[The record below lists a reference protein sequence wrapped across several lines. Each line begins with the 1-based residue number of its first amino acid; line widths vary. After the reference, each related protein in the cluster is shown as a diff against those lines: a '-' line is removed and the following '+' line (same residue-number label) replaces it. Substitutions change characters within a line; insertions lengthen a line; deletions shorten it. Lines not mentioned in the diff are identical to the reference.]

1 MGTVARFALIAWS
14 SCLLAAAAWG
24 QTQYFPLADVK
35 AGLRGKGKTVFS
47 GTKVEEF
54 DVEILGVLE
63 NAGPR
68 QSIILGRISG
78 GPLAQTGVMQG
89 MSGSPVYVD
98 GKLLGAVAM
107 AFAFSKEP
115 IAGIRPIG
123 EMLASGEA
131 PPPAPARRTV
141 AATTMDELLPLRDR
155 IEREAGRMVE
165 IATPVSFGGF
175 ASATME
181 RFAPQLRALGLEP
194 RQGVLGGARPGAAS
208 GAAPALEPGSMISV
222 QLVNGD
228 LNVGAD
234 GTVTHIDG
242 KRIFAFGHRFLSV
255 GRTEMPFAKAEVLT
269 LLPNLSTSF
278 KISAARE
285 TAGAITGDHSA
296 AVSGELGRKAAL
308 VPVTVRVKG
317 AREHTYRMEMVNDRF
332 LTPFLVAMAVHSG
345 LEATERMLG
354 VTTVRAKS
362 RVTFSGG
369 APPVTLANVWT
380 GEAGVAIQAAL
391 AAAIPLSYAMQSGF
405 AEFRVREV
413 TLDFE
418 VVDEKRQ
425 YAIDQVWA
433 SRRTARP
440 GEEIDVHTVLA
451 GSGGREIARK
461 TSYRVPIGALAGP
474 LNITV
479 ADAAATNFAELQFMA
494 AQPPGS
500 ADEVTEFLAKLRPND
515 SAYVRLWRFD
525 PSYQVSGRVMAD
537 PPASL
542 ALILRRT
549 QPSGGA
555 GQPSGSRIA
564 ERTLDPIDGMVTGAK
579 TIQVEIEE

>member
-1 MGTVARFALIAWS
+1 MGTVPRFALIALS

-35 AGLRGKGKTVFS
+35 AGLRGKGKTVFA

-63 NAGPR
+63 NAGPK
-68 QSIILGRISG
+68 QSIVLARISG
-78 GPLAQTGVMQG
+78 GPLAHTGVMQG

-123 EMLASGEA
+123 EMLASSEVA
-131 PPPAPARRTV
+131 PPVPPGRI
-141 AATTMDELLPLRDR
+141 AATLDELLPLRDR
-155 IEREAGRMVE
+155 VEREAGRMVE
-165 IATPVSFGGF
+165 IATPVSFSGF
-175 ASATME
+175 AAATVE

-194 RQGVLGGARPGAAS
+194 RQGVLGGARPGAPS
-208 GAAPALEPGSMISV
+208 GAAPPLEPGSMISV

-255 GRTEMPFAKAEVLT
+255 GRTEMPFARAEVLT
-269 LLPNLSTSF
+269 LLPNLATSF

-285 TAGAITGDHSA
+285 TAGAITGDQST

-308 VPVTVRVKG
+308 VPVTMRVKG
-317 AREHTYRMEMVNDRF
+317 AREHNYRMEMVNDRF

-345 LEATERMLG
+345 LEASERVIG
-354 VTTVRAKS
+354 ITTVRAESKI
-362 RVTFSGG
+362 TFTGG
-369 APPVTLANVWT
+369 APPVTVSNVWT

-391 AAAIPLSYAMQSGF
+391 ATAIPLSYAMQSGF
-405 AEFRVREV
+405 AEFRVGAV
-413 TLDFE
+413 ALDFE
-418 VVDEKRQ
+418 VVEEKRQ
-425 YAIDQVWA
+425 YVIDQVWA
-433 SRRTARP
+433 SRRIARP
-440 GEEIDVHTVLA
+440 GEEIEVHAVLA
-451 GSGGREIARK
+451 GSGGKEVARK
-461 TSYRVPIGALAGP
+461 ATYRVPIGAPAGP

-479 ADAAATNFAELQFMA
+479 SDATATNFAELQFMA

-500 ADEVTEFLAKLRPND
+500 ADEVSEFLAKLRPND
-515 SAYVRLWRFD
+515 AAYVRFWRSD
-525 PSYQVSGRVMAD
+525 PSYQVSGRVIAD

-549 QPSGGA
+549 QPSGG

-564 ERTLDPIDGMVTGAK
+564 ERTLDPVDGVVTGAK
-579 TIQVEIEE
+579 TIQVEIEQ